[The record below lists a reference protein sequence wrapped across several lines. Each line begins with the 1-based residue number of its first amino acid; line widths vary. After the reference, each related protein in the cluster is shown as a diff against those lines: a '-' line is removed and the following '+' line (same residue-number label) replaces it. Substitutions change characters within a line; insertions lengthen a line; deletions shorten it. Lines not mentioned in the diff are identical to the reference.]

1 LLIPVLPNS
10 VADVRKDICAGR
22 STSTMEV
29 YKVAMLMLSDVGVR
43 MATSRLSLSYVS
55 GSSFMYV
62 LGLLLW
68 TRGH

>member
-1 LLIPVLPNS
+1 M
-10 VADVRKDICAGR
+10 K
-22 STSTMEV
+22 V

-43 MATSRLSLSYVS
+43 MATSRLSLNYVS

-68 TRGH
+68 TRGR